1 MLVYSSYS
9 FSFELACV
17 YCDLH
22 MFVYG
27 SYNFSLEFV
36 YNY

>member
-9 FSFELACV
+9 FSFELACIYYDLRMLV
-17 YCDLH
+17 YS
-22 MFVYG
+22 